1 MRIHFEWRGAPGP
14 VTYKNERNLIGGYF
28 TNRSQAARELDFASS
43 KLVTTIVAII
53 IFKVIGFY
61 VSQLLG

>member
-28 TNRSQAARELDFASS
+28 TNRSQAARDLVFAF
-43 KLVTTIVAII
+43 LVNWQPLLFVN
-53 IFKVIGFY
+53 KGFES
-61 VSQLLG
+61 VL